1 MLIER
6 EVIFK
11 DDLEHIFGKRPFDA
25 FEEHNSETKYFETT
39 ENQEDVDI
47 NPEVSNSESTSSEM
61 TE

>member
-1 MLIER
+1 MFVEPKLLDKFTNLTALIFYPLTEPT
-6 EVIFK
+6 VK
-11 DDLEHIFGKRPFDA
+11 P
-25 FEEHNSETKYFETT
+25 ETKYFETT